1 MKDKKEIRNDAEELT
16 LDALKKATGGKGNPI
31 VNDTKDIS
39 DDVKDK
45 V

>member
-1 MKDKKEIRNDAEELT
+1 MKDVKEIRNDAEELT
-16 LDALKKATGGKGNPI
+16 LDVLKKATGGKKDPI
-31 VNDTKDIS
+31 INDTKDIS